1 MNNSIT
7 IFSADNSVVSYENK
21 KGDQFSISTEGALF
35 KGGIALRA
43 LKDTAM
49 LSAANKAEAGRYRA
63 AADILGAAF
72 PSMAKAFEKFIGLPT
87 WQSKTTMA
95 LYLDKL
101 EAIAEPQKGFNK
113 KQLEAKAFINAL
125 RQIKA
130 LERATD
136 NAFVVEA

>member
-1 MNNSIT
+1 MNAIT

-49 LSAANKAEAGRYRA
+49 LSAANKAESGRYRA

-101 EAIAEPQKGFNK
+101 EAIDEPQKGWNK
-113 KQLEAKAFINAL
+113 KQIEARGFINAL